1 MLILASTSRY
11 RAELLNRL
19 GLPFDCQDPQIEE
32 PELAGE
38 KPQDRANRLALEK
51 AESLAK
57 TSPHA
62 VIIGSDQVA
71 AVDGQLL
78 HKPGTMAN
86 ALRQLQQMRGQQV
99 LFHTAV
105 AVVDARNDVHHQ
117 ALDITT
123 ASMRELTDDEIERY
137 LQADQPL
144 DCAGSFKVEALGISL
159 FDSVSTDDP
168 SALVGLPLIKLC
180 QMLRHCGLHVP

>member
-51 AESLAK
+51 AESVAK

-71 AVDGQLL
+71 AVGGQLL

-86 ALRQLQQMRGQQV
+86 ALRQLQHGIRNRQDGAIKFTRGSCSCLTFCRL
-99 LFHTAV
+99 LFRRVRA
-105 AVVDARNDVHHQ
+105 
-117 ALDITT
+117 
-123 ASMRELTDDEIERY
+123 
-137 LQADQPL
+137 AD
-144 DCAGSFKVEALGISL
+144 K
-159 FDSVSTDDP
+159 
-168 SALVGLPLIKLC
+168 
-180 QMLRHCGLHVP
+180 